1 MAASIHLELATPA
14 GLVADEQVDEV
25 IAPGHNGQF
34 GARPGHQPFL
44 VELEPGIVGYVSGGK
59 TTWYA
64 ISGGTAEV
72 RHDRVIVLADAC
84 EPGKEL
90 DLERA
95 EEAKKRASERLKD
108 FAKDSQV
115 DTDRALAAL
124 ARANARITAAG
135 KAR

>member
-25 IAPGHNGQF
+25 IAPGQKGQF

-44 VELEPGIVGYVSGGK
+44 VELEAGLVGFVAGGA

-72 RHDRVIVLADAC
+72 RHDRVIVLADTC

-90 DLERA
+90 DVERA
-95 EEAKKRASERLKD
+95 EEARTRANDRLKD
-108 FAKDSQV
+108 LAKDSAV

-124 ARANARITAAG
+124 SRANARISAAG